1 MLMMIGLSLLKE
13 VKLTMSDEISKALG
27 LPSLPE
33 TKVDLLPA
41 VQQIPGTDEKDFE
54 YARGTMIATIEKGR
68 EALDGIMDVAQ
79 MSQNPRAY
87 EVVAK
92 MIDTMTNANE
102 KLLQLQKQQK
112 ELSGETG
119 SAAKTVNN
127 NLFVGSTA
135 ELQAFL
141 KKQND
146 TQ

>member
-1 MLMMIGLSLLKE
+1 
-13 VKLTMSDEISKALG
+13 MSDEISKALG
-27 LPSLPE
+27 LPTLSNE
-33 TKVDLLPA
+33 RVDLLPV
-41 VQQIPGTDEKDFE
+41 VQSIPGTDEKDFE

-119 SAAKTVNN
+119 TAAKTVNN